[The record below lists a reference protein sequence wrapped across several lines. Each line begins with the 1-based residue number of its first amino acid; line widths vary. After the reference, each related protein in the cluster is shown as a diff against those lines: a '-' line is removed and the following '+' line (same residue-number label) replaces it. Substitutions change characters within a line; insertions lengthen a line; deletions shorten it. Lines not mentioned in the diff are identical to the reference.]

1 MLMQGSWGW
10 LKLAVLTVM
19 LPAAIDSLDLAVRN
33 DLQRHHDP
41 RLDPIMQAATN
52 LGRKDILFGLLL
64 GVAILDP
71 AAGPAT
77 ARLAVTSLVG
87 TNLVVEG
94 LKWAFDRPRPHGVHQ
109 RSNASF
115 PSGHAASAFALAVV
129 FARRWKRA
137 AVAFWLLASIV
148 AFSRLYLD
156 RHYLTDVA
164 VAVAIGIACASLLT
178 RWRLATTWGLPQRK
192 PT

>member
-1 MLMQGSWGW
+1 MLMQANWGW
-10 LKLAVLTVM
+10 MKIAVLTVM

-41 RLDPIMQAATN
+41 RLDPVMQAATN

-64 GVAILDP
+64 GIAVLDP

-94 LKWAFDRPRPHGVHQ
+94 LKWTVNRHRPHGDHK
-109 RSNASF
+109 RSDASF
-115 PSGHAASAFALAVV
+115 PSGHSSSAFALAVV

-137 AVAFWLLASIV
+137 AIVFWFLAAIV

-156 RHYLTDVA
+156 RHYLTDVG
-164 VAVAIGIACASLLT
+164 VAIAIGITCATLCA
-178 RWRLATTWGLPQRK
+178 RWPLATTWGLPPRK
-192 PT
+192 PN